1 MPERPTITQGV
12 QIGVETTPG
21 TGVAANKFLNSLD
34 IDPQLMFGI
43 QKFQPTGQKF
53 SSIVVP
59 GQEWAEAGVKGVVSY
74 SEIIYILNGLFV
86 ANNGVQQAA
95 TTAYLWTAKPA
106 SRSNDTIKTYT
117 IEQGDANRAQKFSYA
132 VFSEGTFTF
141 NRTSTDF
148 TGKIFGQAIQDGI
161 TLTAAPTAIQEK
173 PVIPNQIDVYVD
185 STSAGIGT
193 TKMLRVL
200 EAKVGLTNRFGPIW
214 VLNSA
219 LGSFASHVELDP
231 ALTLELKV
239 EADSQGMALLSTLRA
254 GTTQYVRIKCTSPDL
269 AGTAIPYS
277 LTFDM
282 ACKVSGVSAYSD
294 EAGVYAITWTN
305 EGIYDPA
312 WNSGQT
318 IAVAAMNQ
326 QTAL

>member
-12 QIGVETTPG
+12 QIGVEATPG
-21 TGVAANKFLNSLD
+21 TLVPANKFLNSLD
-34 IDPQLMFGI
+34 IDPELHFDI

-59 GQEWAEAGVKGVVSY
+59 GKEWAEAAVKGVVSY

-86 ANNGVQQAA
+86 SAAGVQQAA
-95 TTAYLWTAKPA
+95 TTAYLWTFKPA
-106 SRSNDTIKTYT
+106 SRANDTVKTFS
-117 IEQGDANRAQKFSYA
+117 IEQGDANRAQRFAYG

-141 NRTSTDF
+141 NRAATDF
-148 TGKIFGQAIQDGI
+148 TGKIFGQAIADNI
-161 TLTAAPTAIQEK
+161 ALTATPTGIEEK
-173 PVIPNQIDVYVD
+173 PVIPNQLDVFVD
-185 STSAGIGT
+185 STSGGIGA

-200 EAKVGLTNRFGPIW
+200 EAKVGITNRFGPLW

-231 ALTLELKV
+231 VLTCELKV
-239 EADSQGMALLSTLRA
+239 EADAQGMALLSTLRA
-254 GTTQYVRIKCTSPDL
+254 GSTQYVRIKATSPDL

-277 LTFDM
+277 ITIDL
-282 ACKVSGVSAYSD
+282 ACKVSGVSPYAD
-294 EAGVYAITWTN
+294 DQGVYAITYTN
-305 EGIYDPA
+305 EGIYDPN
-312 WNSGQT
+312 WNAGQT
-318 IAVAAMNQ
+318 ISIAAMNK